1 MIEPKNTS
9 LTKRATYELRQR
21 IIHGGLPG
29 GARLYEVALSEDLQI
44 SRTPVREAM
53 SRLAEEGLLER
64 APGGGFQVRSFTIR
78 DVVDAIEL
86 RGVLEG
92 TAVRLAA
99 EQAADPDKIREINK
113 ILCQLDACFAAFD
126 APADFDAYSEL
137 NGQFHDHL
145 VDLCESP
152 VILREL
158 ERVKSLPFA
167 SPSAFVLGR
176 PDLAASHQSL
186 IVAQGQHR
194 AMVRAIENREGSRA
208 ESIAR
213 EHARIARANLEEGLL
228 TDTRRQD
235 SLPGLGLIVR

>member
-1 MIEPKNTS
+1 MTESKSIS

-29 GARLYEVALSEDLQI
+29 GTRLYEVALSEDLAI
-44 SRTPVREAM
+44 SRTPLREAM

-64 APGGGFQVRSFTIR
+64 ASGGGFQVRSFTLR

-99 EQAADPDKIREINK
+99 EQGVDPEKITEINA
-113 ILCQLDACFAAFD
+113 IVESLGACF
-126 APADFDAYSEL
+126 PADDGPVDFDSYSEL
-137 NGQFHDHL
+137 NAEFHTKL
-145 VDLCESP
+145 AQLCESP

-176 PDLAASHQSL
+176 SDAVASHRSL
-186 IVAQGQHR
+186 SMAQMQHR
-194 AMVRAIENREGSRA
+194 ALVKAIIAREGSRA
-208 ESIAR
+208 ESLAR
-213 EHARIARANLEEGLL
+213 DHARIARANMEETFEIDKKG
-228 TDTRRQD
+228 QD
-235 SLPGLGLIVR
+235 SLPGMSLIVR